1 MYDTYREVWRHRVV
15 LPGEARKH
23 GREMI
28 ERPALDHLLA
38 AGPGGDDEP
47 MLDMLSEDQPAR
59 RPPCGGSCQRFGVQG
74 CHSPRCC
81 VSAD

>member
-1 MYDTYREVWRHRVV
+1 MYDSYREVWRRRAV
-15 LPGEARKH
+15 LPGQAWKH

-28 ERPALDHLLA
+28 EHHALDHLV
-38 AGPGGDDEP
+38 AGSPAEHEP

-59 RPPCGGSCQRFGVQG
+59 TPPCGGSCQRFGVQG

-81 VSAD
+81 VGAE